1 MELYTFKPTCHIS
14 FRFEEILG
22 RLQKLSNIMWQ
33 AIWLLHNITFTRQ
46 VSNTDI
52 EYLTKTVNE
61 LEETVKELKASINTF
76 IEAVKNSQDS

>member
-1 MELYTFKPTCHIS
+1 MELYTFKPTYYVS

-22 RLQKLSNIMWQ
+22 CLQKLSNIMWK
-33 AIWLLHNITFTRQ
+33 AIWLLHSITFSRQ

-52 EYLTKTVNE
+52 EYLTKTVE
-61 LEETVKELKASINTF
+61 VLEETVKELKASINTF